1 MWAEFLFGM
10 GMAFTA
16 VGQPG
21 SLQAFYISQALALGW
36 RRTVLAVLAPVLSD
50 GPIIAFVLLV
60 LTNLPAWV
68 LSLIQIGGGLFILY
82 LGVGAGRALWQKW
95 QAKEGENA
103 AATPTSFTSSWQ
115 VLGKAI
121 TMNFLNPNPY
131 IVWGTILGPRLL
143 KAWANSPAQAI
154 ALLLGFY
161 LTFVTGLVLFIIF
174 FGKTGQ
180 VSPRLN
186 RALSLLATLALLLF
200 GLYQF
205 ITGLTT
211 LLA

>member
-1 MWAEFLFGM
+1 M

-36 RRTVLAVLAPVLSD
+36 RRTVLAALAPVLSD
-50 GPIIAFVLLV
+50 GPIIAFVLVV

-68 LSLIQIGGGLFILY
+68 LSFIQIGGGLFILY
-82 LGVGAGRALWQKW
+82 LGVGAGRALRQKW
-95 QAKEGENA
+95 QAQEGENA
-103 AATPTSFTSSWQ
+103 AAMSTTFTSPWQ

-143 KAWANSPAQAI
+143 KAWATSPAQAI
-154 ALLLGFY
+154 ASRPG
-161 LTFVTGLVLFIIF
+161 T
-174 FGKTGQ
+174 
-180 VSPRLN
+180 P
-186 RALSLLATLALLLF
+186 
-200 GLYQF
+200 
-205 ITGLTT
+205 
-211 LLA
+211 

>member
-36 RRTVLAVLAPVLSD
+36 RRTVLAALAPPLSD

-82 LGVGAGRALWQKW
+82 LGVGAGQALRQKW
-95 QAKEGENA
+95 RAGEEGNA
-103 AATPTSFTSSWQ
+103 AAPPSTFTSSRQ

-143 KAWANSPAQAI
+143 NAWANSPTQAI
-154 ALLLGFY
+154 ALLIGFY
-161 LTFVTGLVLFIIF
+161 LTFVSGLVLFIIF

-180 VSPRLN
+180 ISPRLN
-186 RALSLLATLALLLF
+186 NVLSLLSTIALFLF
-200 GLYQF
+200 GLYQLV
-205 ITGLTT
+205 TGLFT
-211 LLA
+211 LLT

>member
-1 MWAEFLFGM
+1 MWTEFLFGM

-36 RRTVLAVLAPVLSD
+36 RRTALAALAPPLSD

-68 LSLIQIGGGLFILY
+68 LSVIQIGGGLFILY
-82 LGVGAGRALWQKW
+82 LGVGAGRALWQRW
-95 QAKEGENA
+95 QTGAGNA
-103 AATPTSFTSSWQ
+103 AATPSTFTSPWQ

-143 KAWANSPAQAI
+143 NAWANSPWQAI

-186 RALSLLATLALLLF
+186 RILSLFSTIALLLF
-200 GLYQF
+200 GLYQLV
-205 ITGLTT
+205 TGLLS

>member
-1 MWAEFLFGM
+1 MWTEFLFGV

-21 SLQAFYISQALALGW
+21 SLQAFYISQALVLGW
-36 RRTVLAVLAPVLSD
+36 RRTVLAALAPPLSD

-68 LSLIQIGGGLFILY
+68 LSVIQIGGGLFIVY
-82 LGVGAGRALWQKW
+82 LGVGAGRVLWQRW
-95 QAKEGENA
+95 QTGEGNA
-103 AATPTSFTSSWQ
+103 AAPPSTFTSPWQ

-143 KAWANSPAQAI
+143 NAWNDSPWQAI

-186 RALSLLATLALLLF
+186 RILSLFSTLALLLF
-200 GLYQF
+200 GLYQLV
-205 ITGLTT
+205 TGLSA

>member
-1 MWAEFLFGM
+1 
-10 GMAFTA
+10 MAFTA

-36 RRTVLAVLAPVLSD
+36 RRTVLAALAPVISD

-60 LTNLPAWV
+60 LTHLPAWV
-68 LSLIQIGGGLFILY
+68 LSLIQIAGGLFILY
-82 LGVGAGRALWQKW
+82 LGIGAGRALWQKW
-95 QAKEGENA
+95 QAEEGTA
-103 AATPTSFTSSWQ
+103 AATPSTFTSSWQ

-121 TMNFLNPNPY
+121 TMNLLNPNPY
-131 IVWGTILGPRLL
+131 IVWGTILGPRFLQ
-143 KAWANSPAQAI
+143 AWATSPAQAI

-161 LTFVTGLVLFIIF
+161 LTFIIGLGLFIIL

-180 VSPRLN
+180 ISPRIN
-186 RALSLLATLALLLF
+186 RFLSVLSVIALLLF
-200 GLYQF
+200 GLYQLV
-205 ITGLTT
+205 TGLLT